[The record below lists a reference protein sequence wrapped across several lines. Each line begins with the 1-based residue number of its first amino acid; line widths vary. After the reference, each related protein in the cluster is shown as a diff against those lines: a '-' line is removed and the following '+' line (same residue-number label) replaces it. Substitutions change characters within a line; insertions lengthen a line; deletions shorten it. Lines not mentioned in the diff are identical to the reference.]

1 MAALSMWYHP
11 CAEMVMDKAMIEK
24 DYEVEVV
31 LTVRVK
37 ATGMHAAK
45 RVAKAIV
52 PQVAS
57 GATLDGFGE
66 VTPGAKV
73 ASARQVR

>member
-1 MAALSMWYHP
+1 MN
-11 CAEMVMDKAMIEK
+11 KAMIEK

-45 RVAKAIV
+45 RVAKDIV
-52 PQVAS
+52 SQVTS
-57 GATLDGFGE
+57 GATLDGIGE
-66 VTPGAKV
+66 VAPGAKV
-73 ASARQVR
+73 VSARQLR